1 MAQGEGD
8 KMLGSKAISAIA
20 IVVSLV
26 VVLAAISFIF
36 IFPYATPGGK
46 VSLHGLVL
54 ETGENHNL
62 SGSFSSSVH
71 DGMMSQVFGSEY
83 NTTISS
89 GTNITLRIQLVN
101 TGDTIINTSRGDSWP
116 VIDGS
121 PRLLSTGPCGSYF
134 PYGYA
139 VFGGNLTVD
148 SIRNATPLQMYE
160 PGIYGCPVFLGF
172 KYYVFQPDSDTA
184 VVSGPNPPFS
194 ITLYSNLSFSGYWTN
209 NSSESRNL
217 PFQNYHF
224 NYFPQGVYTVVVA
237 DQWGALALMHF
248 TVK

>member
-8 KMLGSKAISAIA
+8 KVVGPKAISSIA

-26 VVLAAISFIF
+26 VVLAAISLVLILPH
-36 IFPYATPGGK
+36 IMPGGK
-46 VSLHGLVL
+46 DNLHGLVL

-62 SGSFSSSVH
+62 SGSYSTSVN
-71 DGMMSQVFGSEY
+71 DGMMSEVFGSEH

-89 GTNITLRIQLVN
+89 GTNITLRIQLAN
-101 TGDTIINTSRGDSWP
+101 MGDTIINESRGDSWP

-121 PRLLSTGPCGSYF
+121 PHLLSTGPCGSYY

-160 PGIYGCPVFLGF
+160 PGFYACPVFLEF
-172 KYYVFQPDSDTA
+172 NYYLFQPDSNTA

-194 ITLYSNLSFSGYWTN
+194 ITLYSNLNFGGYWTN
-209 NSSESRNL
+209 NSSESGNST
-217 PFQNYHF
+217 FQNYHF
-224 NYFPQGVYTVVVA
+224 SYFPQGVYTVVVA

-248 TVK
+248 TVR